1 MLDTVQSNGAA
12 STATPNP
19 FAKAEDIGDIQS
31 RFLELLVAQLRNQDP
46 LAPMDNAQVTSQM
59 AQLNTVSGIQ
69 NLNKTMEGLGQVI
82 AAGQFSQA
90 VALVDKLVLVK
101 GDGMVLAD
109 GQAGAQYK
117 ADQPYDNVVAT
128 IKNAG
133 GAVVREIN
141 LGRVAKGMDELVWDG
156 RSNDGA
162 AMPAGQYRLEV
173 QGTRAGES
181 TALETF
187 RYDIIQSLDNSA
199 TGQFTL
205 STSQGD
211 SITINDIV
219 KVY

>member
-12 STATPNP
+12 GTAARNS
-19 FAKAEDIGDIQS
+19 FAKAEDIDDIQT

-90 VALVDKLVLVK
+90 VALVDKLVLIK

-109 GQAGAQYK
+109 GQAGAQFK
-117 ADQPYDNVVAT
+117 ADQSYDSAVAT

-133 GAVVREIN
+133 GVVVREVT
-141 LGRVAKGMDELVWDG
+141 LGRVGKGMNELVWDG
-156 RSNDGA
+156 LSNDGA
-162 AMPAGQYRLEV
+162 AMPPGHYKVEV
-173 QGTRAGES
+173 VGVRGGETTS
-181 TALETF
+181 LETF

-205 STSQGD
+205 TTSLGD
-211 SITINDIV
+211 SISINDIV
-219 KVY
+219 KVF

>member
-12 STATPNP
+12 NTAARNP

-117 ADQPYDNVVAT
+117 ADQPYDTAVAT

-133 GAVVREIN
+133 GVVVREIN
-141 LGRVAKGMDELVWDG
+141 LGRVSKGMNELVWDG
-156 RSNDGA
+156 RSNDGT
-162 AMPAGQYRLEV
+162 AMPPGQYRLEV

-181 TALETF
+181 TKLETY

-205 STSQGD
+205 TTSQGD
-211 SITINDIV
+211 SISINDIV